1 MKKWLLRVSAAACA
15 AAGLA
20 ACAVGPDYRKPQASA
35 VPERLPSAV
44 ASTAADQGLREGL
57 PQALWW
63 REFGDARL
71 EALVQQAWQGNYD
84 LRIALARV
92 QAASEQANV
101 ARAARWPGAN
111 LEGAAS
117 HARLNAG
124 ESPDGVAR
132 IANPVQA
139 ALVFG
144 WELDLFG
151 RVRRGVEAAQAS
163 LEEREAW
170 REDMRRL
177 ILAQVVDSY
186 LELRGAQMLELCLQ
200 AQIDNERQ
208 TFGLVRERVAAGRAA
223 RAEQLR
229 YEAQLSLLAARLPLY
244 RAQTRAARNR
254 LATLSGLSLDA
265 APLAAL
271 DQPQAWRLPDSLLLD
286 APAALLGRRPDV
298 RAAERALAAA
308 TARVGV
314 AQANRFPRIS
324 LAALLGGSGV
334 AGEWL
339 GGEASRWRAGGTLSW
354 SLFDGGALAASQRAA
369 SADVSAAAA
378 GFDKAVAIA
387 LEESD
392 TAIANWTQLRQRARQ
407 LQGAQELSA
416 ESARLARIRYRE
428 GTESLLGVLEAE
440 RTALA
445 AQEQLLSA
453 SRDLALATARSY
465 VAVAGG
471 FDQGH

>member
-1 MKKWLLRVSAAACA
+1 MKTLMLRAMVLACA
-15 AAGLA
+15 AAGVA
-20 ACAVGPDYRKPQASA
+20 GCAVGPDYRTPQTPAL
-35 VPERLPSAV
+35 PDRLPSA
-44 ASTAADQGLREGL
+44 AQAADGVSAAQ

-63 REFGDARL
+63 RAFGDARL
-71 EALVQQAWQGNYD
+71 EALVEQAWQGNYD

-92 QAASEQANV
+92 QGASEQLRV
-101 ARAARWPGAN
+101 AQAARMAGAS

-124 ESPDGVAR
+124 ESPSGAAR

-139 ALVFG
+139 SLVFG

-177 ILAQVVDSY
+177 ILAQLVQTY
-186 LELRGAQMLELCLQ
+186 LELRGAQMLELCIQ
-200 AQIDNERQ
+200 AQIDNEQQ
-208 TFGLVRERVAAGRAA
+208 TFDLVRERVAAGSAA

-229 YEAQLSLLAARLPLY
+229 YEAQLGLLAARLPLY
-244 RAQTRAARNR
+244 RAQVRVARNR
-254 LATLSGLSLDA
+254 LATLSGLALDA

-271 DQPQAWRLPDSLLLD
+271 DQPLAWRLPDSLLLD

-308 TARVGV
+308 TARAGL
-314 AQANRFPRIS
+314 AQAERFPRIS
-324 LAALLGGSGV
+324 LAALIGGGGV

-354 SLFDGGALAASQRAA
+354 SLFDGGALAARSRAA
-369 SADVSAAAA
+369 QAEVGAAAA
-378 GFDKAVAIA
+378 GFEKAVATA

-392 TAIANWTQLRQRARQ
+392 SAVAQWTQLRQRARQ

-445 AQEQLLSA
+445 AQEQLLTA